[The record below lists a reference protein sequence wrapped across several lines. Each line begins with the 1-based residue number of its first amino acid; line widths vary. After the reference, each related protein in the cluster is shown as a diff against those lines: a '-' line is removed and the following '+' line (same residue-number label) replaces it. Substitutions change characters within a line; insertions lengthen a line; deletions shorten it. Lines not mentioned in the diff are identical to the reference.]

1 MGDYNIIRSIQ
12 SPCCKSGWFHKL
24 CLSKYAD
31 AASLFM
37 KCTICNRKIDE
48 FRRAIEKRGVFIPER
63 YLQRRGILAL
73 VIQLHIDGFPLIS
86 KLEMPCGRNPSKV
99 HSTNLNR

>member
-63 YLQRRGILAL
+63 YVQRRGISAL
-73 VIQLHIDGFPLIS
+73 VIQLHIDGLMVFRLFPI
-86 KLEMPCGRNPSKV
+86 
-99 HSTNLNR
+99 